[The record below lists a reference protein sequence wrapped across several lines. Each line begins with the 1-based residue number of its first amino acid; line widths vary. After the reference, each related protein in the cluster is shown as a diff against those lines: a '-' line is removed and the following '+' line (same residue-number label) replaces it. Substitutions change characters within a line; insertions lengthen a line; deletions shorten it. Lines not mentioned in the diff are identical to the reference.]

1 MPGSID
7 EAEKC
12 IVQSKLKRQKT
23 LDSLHIDEL
32 TAEGKTINQLM
43 NSSFS
48 KLQDNPEFTST
59 LVTVQK
65 LVDQITNI
73 KSRLDLLWNSY
84 HLKLETNLRKHKF
97 KKDTEQVRVICV
109 AIILHTCAP
118 FPFPPSSF
126 PPPPFLSPSLSPSLL
141 SPSLSPSLLSPSLSP
156 SLLSP
161 SLSPSLLSPSLSP
174 PSSPLPFP
182 PPSSPLPFP
191 PPSSPLPFPPPSS
204 PLPFPPPSSP
214 LPFPLPPLP
223 LPFPLLPLPFPFPL
237 PPLPFPFFPLLPL
250 PFPFPLPPLPFPFPF
265 LPILLLLFL
274 FQLSLSPIFHDLP
287 SRTDRGV
294 VRGVCR

>member
-97 KKDTEQVRVICV
+97 KKDTEQVRVIFV
-109 AIILHTCAP
+109 IIILHTCAP
-118 FPFPPSSF
+118 FSF
-126 PPPPFLSPSLSPSLL
+126 PLPPFLPLL
-141 SPSLSPSLLSPSLSP
+141 
-156 SLLSP
+156 
-161 SLSPSLLSPSLSP
+161 
-174 PSSPLPFP
+174 F
-182 PPSSPLPFP
+182 
-191 PPSSPLPFPPPSS
+191 
-204 PLPFPPPSSP
+204 SP
-214 LPFPLPPLP
+214 LPFPLP
-223 LPFPLLPLPFPFPL
+223 PLPFPFPL
-237 PPLPFPFFPLLPL
+237 PPLPFTFPLPPL

-265 LPILLLLFL
+265 LPMLLLLFL